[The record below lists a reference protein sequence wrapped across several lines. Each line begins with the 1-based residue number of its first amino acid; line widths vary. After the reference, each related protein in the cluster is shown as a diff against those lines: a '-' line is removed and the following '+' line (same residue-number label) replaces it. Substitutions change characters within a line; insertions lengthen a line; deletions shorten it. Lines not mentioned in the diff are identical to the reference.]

1 MKNYGIKDLIMLINK
16 DSDDYDEK
24 YIKIKFNLDD
34 MLPLCYLMNLYVN
47 YK

>member
-1 MKNYGIKDLIMLINK
+1 MKNYGIKDLIMLINQ

-24 YIKIKFNLDD
+24 YIKIKFNSDD

>member
-24 YIKIKFNLDD
+24 YIKIKFNSDD

-47 YK
+47 CK